1 MTGGRFHLPPRLGRG
16 ALWIVAA
23 LLAYKVGRAAFLNAQ
38 RLGGIDFFYFWDAA
52 GHLLSSDAFTAYSL
66 HPSPIGEIWPLA
78 HPPAFLLFIAPL
90 GLMDFGPALAAWLLV
105 TGALYLVTARQ
116 PLRLALANP
125 AAAYNGLFGQTGFLT
140 SAIMLGAA
148 SLLARR
154 PLLAGFLFGCMVI
167 KPHLALFVPLALV
180 AGRLW
185 SSLVAAVA
193 SAAGLSILAA
203 ILFGPAIYSLFVRSI
218 LAYASWLA
226 GAQWD
231 WSLLAS
237 PYALIRQAG
246 LSHVAA
252 LAAHAAIAAVAGWLV
267 WRAWGERWD
276 SRVAVLAVASMLG
289 SPYLFTYDGVLLVA
303 PVGYLAMSGNARWA
317 IAIGLL
323 LFIPLAGT
331 SLLPIL
337 PGASASMPNMTAV
350 AAVLSLLGLWRA
362 RPQRPK

>member
-1 MTGGRFHLPPRLGRG
+1 
-16 ALWIVAA
+16 
-23 LLAYKVGRAAFLNAQ
+23 
-38 RLGGIDFFYFWDAA
+38 
-52 GHLLSSDAFTAYSL
+52 
-66 HPSPIGEIWPLA
+66 
-78 HPPAFLLFIAPL
+78 
-90 GLMDFGPALAAWLLV
+90 MDFGPALAAWLLV
-105 TGALYLVTARQ
+105 TGALYLVAAKQ

-148 SLLARR
+148 DLLARR
-154 PLLAGFLFGCMVI
+154 PLLGGILFGCMVI
-167 KPHLALFVPLALV
+167 KPHLALFVPLAMI

-185 SSLVAAVA
+185 PSLVAAVA

-203 ILFGPAIYSLFVRSI
+203 LLFGPAIYPVFVSSI

-231 WSLLAS
+231 WNMLAS

-246 LSHVAA
+246 LGHIAA
-252 LAAHAAIAAVAGWLV
+252 LAVHAAVAAVAGWLV
-267 WRAWGERWD
+267 WRAWSEKWD
-276 SRVAVLAVASMLG
+276 SRVAVLAAASMLG

-303 PVGYLAMSGNARWA
+303 PIGYLAMSGKARWA
-317 IAIGLL
+317 IVIGLL

-337 PGASASMPNMTAV
+337 PGAATSMPNTTALA
-350 AAVLSLLGLWRA
+350 AAVSLVGLWRA